1 MLEAYEPRKRFNE
14 NFAYG
19 APMVDGP
26 WDFGLNE
33 EQVNKHTP
41 PPAVAGGEQTEAS
54 ELAAI
59 PGIVRGTPEVSR
71 ANVAASA
78 LAFPFPPN

>member
-1 MLEAYEPRKRFNE
+1 MLEPHYARKRFNE
-14 NFAYG
+14 SFAYG

-26 WDFGLNE
+26 WDFG
-33 EQVNKHTP
+33 QDDPRDTGKSI
-41 PPAVAGGEQTEAS
+41 PAAPGGEQTEAS

-59 PGIVRGTPEVSR
+59 PGIVYGTSDVSR

-78 LAFPFPPN
+78 LAPPSTSN